1 MSTNST
7 KPAPKDLFSQD
18 DSFRKITLKDQLAD
32 KLAHMISAGLIAEG
46 DNIPSE
52 RSLSETFNVS
62 RETVRGALQILAD
75 LNYIEVAHGSR
86 TKALKVDK
94 KSTDNSLHSG
104 VLQVQ
109 SYDAATVGETRVV
122 IETAI
127 LRSAAMNI
135 SDTDLDR
142 LQNLIVAQEKMS
154 NDTVAFHISDR
165 EFHTIIY
172 EAGGNALLSKMAG
185 DVYSYAL
192 ESRHVA
198 MQEENA
204 IQRSVNE
211 HKVLYRALA
220 SHDPDAAERAVR
232 GHLDSIQK
240 STLRAL
246 ERQK

>member
-1 MSTNST
+1 MSLSSMKTRANG
-7 KPAPKDLFSQD
+7 LFARD
-18 DSFRKITLKDQLAD
+18 ENFRKVTLKDRLAD

-46 DNIPSE
+46 DNLPSE
-52 RSLSETFNVS
+52 RDLSEMFDVS

-75 LNYIEVAHGSR
+75 LKYIEVSHGSR
-86 TKALKVDK
+86 TKALRVDK
-94 KSTDNSLHSG
+94 HADVNSLHAG

-109 SYDAATVGETRVV
+109 NYDAATVAETREV

-127 LRSAAMNI
+127 LRSAAINI
-135 SDTDLDR
+135 SPSDLQR
-142 LQNLIVAQEKMS
+142 LESLINAQEKML

-165 EFHTIIY
+165 EFHNIIY
-172 EAGGNALLSKMAG
+172 EAGGNSLLAKMAG

-192 ESRHVA
+192 ESRHAA

-211 HKVLYRALA
+211 HKALFRALA
-220 SHDPDAAERAVR
+220 AHDPDAAERAVR